1 MRRLIELISDINFW
15 SIVGVILSI
24 IALYFTI
31 SQHRDLD
38 IVFSLNGKENL
49 EIEDNKQIT
58 LILLSSDKIAET
70 CRRVRIPAPFGF
82 YNPNKKALDIE
93 YSIKS
98 NGIECSMDSG
108 EFKSLTVIRDYGNLL
123 NIYFTIPVEQLVL
136 NKVIKSDIAV
146 MWNYE
151 NMTDRH
157 NAFFKIQCIADLDQ
171 YESLYSKD
179 DYSVV
184 YILDSENST
193 SDEALFKRMI

>member
-1 MRRLIELISDINFW
+1 MRRLIKLISDINFW
-15 SIVGVILSI
+15 SIVGVIISI

-31 SQHRDLD
+31 IQHRDFD

-49 EIEDNKQIT
+49 EIKDNNQIT
-58 LILLSSDKIAET
+58 IILLSSDKISET
-70 CRRVRIPAPFGF
+70 CTRVKIPAPFGF
-82 YNPNKKALDIE
+82 FNPNKKALDVE

-108 EFKSLTVIRDYGNLL
+108 ETKSTTVIRDYGNLL
-123 NIYFTIPVEQLVL
+123 DINFIIPVEQLVS
-136 NKVIKSDIAV
+136 NKAIKSDIAV
-146 MWNYE
+146 IWNYE

-171 YESLYSKD
+171 YKSLYSKD
-179 DYSVV
+179 DYCVV

-193 SDEALFKRMI
+193 SEEARFKRMI